1 MVHACL
7 ARLGVALEPL
17 HPSSSDPELATYAVT
32 HVDEADA
39 QTVISQLNDCD
50 GIEGA
55 YVKPRGAP
63 P

>member
-1 MVHACL
+1 MRECL

-17 HPSSSDPELATYAVT
+17 HSSSTDPELATYAVT

-39 QTVISQLNDCD
+39 PTVISHLNACD
-50 GIEGA
+50 GVEGA
-55 YVKPRGAP
+55 YLKPRGEP